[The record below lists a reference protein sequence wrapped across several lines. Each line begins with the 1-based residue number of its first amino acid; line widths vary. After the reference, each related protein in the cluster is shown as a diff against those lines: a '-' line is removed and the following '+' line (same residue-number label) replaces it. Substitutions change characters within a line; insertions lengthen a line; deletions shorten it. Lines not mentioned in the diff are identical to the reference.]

1 MRSRTPRA
9 AGPRAVDRA
18 RSRVRRARLARSSG
32 TPRASNARD
41 SRAFR
46 RVRSSSADAEAS
58 ARAVARSTFASR
70 IAPQTGIVLDDAMS
84 AWATRALEVALGGG
98 AEEAR
103 EDACERDALVGER
116 AGWVSDAGGGECD
129 EERGATRGAAAT
141 RARATTRTAGVVAV
155 MVGVVGCAAY
165 ALYST
170 TGGGSTAGVARL
182 GGEDEAE
189 LGRRWTARR
198 REAAAEAGATET
210 PPARQPWRARKAIDF
225 KGSEDPSEA
234 AWIGQ
239 PNEYVC
245 AMRNRRRREAEF
257 EEHAGG
263 KWSPGCNARNENSC
277 LKVSN
282 SGARLALLGQHVY
295 IICMKCDRLEI
306 PPEWAGRVTTVHG
319 TDVDPC
325 YSRNG
330 ADHWRKA
337 SMSHVHAMLDAKVN
351 GYETITIMEEDAMTK
366 DLTAEDINVDGLL
379 SMLNSTAS
387 WNTVRL
393 GYRPYFFEQQA
404 MAGGRE
410 GVTFRCPA
418 SCACEQL
425 SQNACIIKNAG
436 CDMRSSDFY
445 VVRMSQAN
453 SIRHSV
459 KSGSTIDMQAL
470 RALRKQVY
478 VLPQV
483 SVQGKLD
490 RSENQQTNM
499 ANRFRQLCLVDAKT
513 TVDNV

>member
-1 MRSRTPRA
+1 MWT
-9 AGPRAVDRA
+9 
-18 RSRVRRARLARSSG
+18 
-32 TPRASNARD
+32 
-41 SRAFR
+41 
-46 RVRSSSADAEAS
+46 
-58 ARAVARSTFASR
+58 
-70 IAPQTGIVLDDAMS
+70 
-84 AWATRALEVALGGG
+84 WATRALDAAFEGRGGD
-98 AEEAR
+98 ACEE
-103 EDACERDALVGER
+103 ACERDALVGER
-116 AGWVSDAGGGECD
+116 AGSVSDAGTREFD
-129 EERGATRGAAAT
+129 EESARASVAPT
-141 RARATTRTAGVVAV
+141 RARATMKTAGVVAA

-170 TGGGSTAGVARL
+170 TGGRTVAGVARL
-182 GGEDEAE
+182 GEEEEAA
-189 LGRRWTARR
+189 LGRRWASTQRK
-198 REAAAEAGATET
+198 EAESSATET
-210 PPARQPWRARKAIDF
+210 QPVVRQPWRAKKATNDF
-225 KGSEDPSEA
+225 TGSDDPSEA

-245 AMRNRRRREAEF
+245 AMRNRRMREQEF
-257 EEHAGG
+257 EQQMGG
-263 KWSPGCNARNENSC
+263 KWSPGCDAQNEKSC

-282 SGARLALLGQHVY
+282 AGARLALLGQHVY
-295 IICMKCDRLEI
+295 IICMKCNRLEI
-306 PPEWAGRVTTVHG
+306 PPEWAGHVTTVHG
-319 TDVDPC
+319 SDIDPC

-366 DLTAEDINVDGLL
+366 DLTAEDINIEELLGLL
-379 SMLNSTAS
+379 SSDQS

-404 MAGGRE
+404 VTIGRE

-418 SCACEQL
+418 ACSCAKL
-425 SQNACIIKNAG
+425 SENACIIQNAG

-453 SIRHSV
+453 AIRHSV

-483 SVQGKLD
+483 SVQVKLD

-499 ANRFRQLCLVDAKT
+499 ANRFRQLCLVNAT
-513 TVDNV
+513 TGPLPITLASES

>member
-1 MRSRTPRA
+1 MHAIEDAACGGPAGARGRSIA
-9 AGPRAVDRA
+9 RA
-18 RSRVRRARLARSSG
+18 RELD
-32 TPRASNARD
+32 ARD
-41 SRAFR
+41 SRVRAGRRERRTRDSRASR

-58 ARAVARSTFASR
+58 ARAVARPTS
-70 IAPQTGIVLDDAMS
+70 APPTIVLDDAMS
-84 AWATRALEVALGGG
+84 AWATRALDVALGGG
-98 AEEAR
+98 AEDAC

-116 AGWVSDAGGGECD
+116 AGWVSDAGGGEFD
-129 EERGATRGAAAT
+129 EERGATRGAAT
-141 RARATTRTAGVVAV
+141 RGAATTRTAGVVAV

-257 EEHAGG
+257 EEHVGS

-379 SMLNSTAS
+379 SMLNSTVS

-513 TVDNV
+513 TVE